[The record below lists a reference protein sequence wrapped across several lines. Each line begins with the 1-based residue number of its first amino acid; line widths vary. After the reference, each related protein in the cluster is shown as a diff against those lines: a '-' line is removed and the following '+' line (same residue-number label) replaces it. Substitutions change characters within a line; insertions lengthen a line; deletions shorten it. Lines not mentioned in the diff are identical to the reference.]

1 MVWEKVVL
9 HIHGGGFKEYYATN
23 PQWIASILNR
33 CDAIITLSESWKE
46 FYQSVTEGVDIYIVE
61 NIVALPV
68 EKVVKKQDNKF
79 HLLFLGLVDK
89 QKVYSICWMYCM
101 NMSMSFKAKLCCT
114 LVGTDK

>member
-1 MVWEKVVL
+1 MTSY
-9 HIHGGGFKEYYATN
+9 INYG
-23 PQWIASILNR
+23 

-46 FYQSVTEGVDIYIVE
+46 FYQSVTKGVDIYIVE

-89 QKVYSICWMYCM
+89 QKGIFDLLDV
-101 NMSMSFKAKLCCT
+101 LRT
-114 LVGTDK
+114 